1 MRIMNAYRSCAVDKK
16 KKFADSLKALRKE
29 RGWSQQ
35 DLSLK
40 IHYSQQ
46 CISLWETMQIE
57 PTLSSLWA
65 LSEVFEVSV
74 DELIGKVDF

>member
-1 MRIMNAYRSCAVDKK
+1 MDKK
-16 KKFADSLKALRKE
+16 KKFAESLKALRKE

-40 IHYSQQ
+40 IHYTQQ
-46 CISLWETMQIE
+46 CISQWENMQIE
-57 PTLSSLWA
+57 PTLSALWT

-74 DELIGKVDF
+74 DELIGKTDF

>member
-1 MRIMNAYRSCAVDKK
+1 MDKQ
-16 KKFADSLKALRKE
+16 KKFAENLRTRRKE

-35 DLSLK
+35 DLALK

-46 CISLWETMQIE
+46 CISQWEKMQVE

-65 LSEVFEVSV
+65 LSDVFEISV
-74 DELIGKVDF
+74 DELIGKKDF

>member
-1 MRIMNAYRSCAVDKK
+1 MDTK
-16 KKFADSLKALRKE
+16 KKFADNLKTLRKE

-46 CISLWETMQIE
+46 CISQWENMQIE
-57 PTLSSLWA
+57 PTLSALWT
-65 LSEVFEVSV
+65 LSDVFDVSV
-74 DELIGKVDF
+74 DELIGKIDF

>member
-1 MRIMNAYRSCAVDKK
+1 MDKK
-16 KKFADSLKALRKE
+16 KKFAESLRALRKE

-40 IHYSQQ
+40 IHYTQQ
-46 CISLWETMQIE
+46 CISQWENMQIE
-57 PTLSSLWA
+57 PTLSALWT

-74 DELIGKVDF
+74 DELIGKTDF

>member
-1 MRIMNAYRSCAVDKK
+1 MDKK
-16 KKFADSLKALRKE
+16 KKFAESLKALRKE

-40 IHYSQQ
+40 THYTQQ
-46 CISLWETMQIE
+46 CISQWENMQIE
-57 PTLSSLWA
+57 PTLSALWT

-74 DELIGKVDF
+74 DELIGKKDF

>member
-1 MRIMNAYRSCAVDKK
+1 MDKK
-16 KKFADSLKALRKE
+16 KKFAESLRALRKE

-40 IHYSQQ
+40 IHYTQQ
-46 CISLWETMQIE
+46 CISQWENMQIE
-57 PTLSSLWA
+57 PTLSALWT

-74 DELIGKVDF
+74 DELIGKKDF

>member
-1 MRIMNAYRSCAVDKK
+1 MDKK
-16 KKFADSLKALRKE
+16 KKFAESLRALRKE

-46 CISLWETMQIE
+46 CISQWENMQIE
-57 PTLSSLWA
+57 PTLSALWT
-65 LSEVFEVSV
+65 LSEVFEISV
-74 DELIGKVDF
+74 DELIGKTDF

>member
-1 MRIMNAYRSCAVDKK
+1 MDKQ
-16 KKFADSLKALRKE
+16 KKFADNLRTFRKE

-35 DLSLK
+35 DLALK

-46 CISLWETMQIE
+46 CISQWENMQIE
-57 PTLSSLWA
+57 PTLSSLWI
-65 LSEVFEVSV
+65 LSDVFEISV

>member
-1 MRIMNAYRSCAVDKK
+1 LTGVDKQ
-16 KKFADSLKALRKE
+16 KKFADNLRTLRKE

-35 DLSLK
+35 DLALK

-46 CISLWETMQIE
+46 CISQWENMQIE
-57 PTLSSLWA
+57 PTLSSLWI
-65 LSEVFEVSV
+65 LSDVFEISV

>member
-1 MRIMNAYRSCAVDKK
+1 MDKR
-16 KKFADSLKALRKE
+16 KKFAENIKELRKE

-46 CISLWETMQIE
+46 CISQWENGQIE
-57 PTLSSLWA
+57 PTLTSLWV
-65 LSEVFEVSV
+65 LSDVFEISV